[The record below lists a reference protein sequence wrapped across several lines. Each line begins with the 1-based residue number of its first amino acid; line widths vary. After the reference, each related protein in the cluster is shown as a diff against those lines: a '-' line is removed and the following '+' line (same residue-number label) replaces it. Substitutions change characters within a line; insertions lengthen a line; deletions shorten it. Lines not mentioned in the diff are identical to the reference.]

1 MHRILRL
8 FLVFLS
14 FSTALHAQKLSG
26 QWTGGFSSSGDRSGN
41 KTEYILEL
49 EVKENEVSGYSY
61 TYFMLGAKR
70 CFTIC
75 RLSGKY
81 DKGSKSIVVSEV
93 ERVKA
98 NTPPDF
104 RDCLQTHLLTYL
116 KAEGKEVL
124 TGKWRPATDKDNCG
138 SGQTELE
145 RKQLVKL
152 APSSSTSSLA
162 GRGTPSLPSKAQKPS
177 PGSLPEKSGGA
188 IANTPKTNSS
198 NQPLSRGTERVNQDL
213 SKTHSSAG
221 TGTTLPAPANQ
232 DRVNPGMD
240 TNIPVQSIPTGY
252 EKRSI
257 QIIRTIDVEEKSFKV
272 DLYDN
277 GQVDGDTVSLYLN
290 GKLMVSRQRLSTIP
304 ISLTIDLS
312 DDDQQ
317 DLVMYAENL
326 GTIPPNSALMV
337 VTSGGKRYE
346 VNITSS
352 EQTNGAVR
360 FVKKKKTA
368 D

>member
-1 MHRILRL
+1 MLRFLRL
-8 FLVFLS
+8 LLVFLT
-14 FSTALHAQKLSG
+14 FSTTLHAQKLSG
-26 QWTGGFSSSGDRSGN
+26 QWTGGFSSSGDRTGN
-41 KTEYILEL
+41 KTEYILDL
-49 EVKENEVSGYSY
+49 DVKENEVSGYSY

-93 ERVKA
+93 ERIKA

-104 RDCLQTHLLTYL
+104 RDCLQTHLLTYM
-116 KAEGKEVL
+116 KAEGKEIL
-124 TGKWRPATDKDNCG
+124 LGKWRPATDKDNCG

-145 RKQLVKL
+145 RKQLVKML
-152 APSSSTSSLA
+152 PSTSSSSVV
-162 GRGTPSLPSKAQKPS
+162 GRGTPSVSQKTQKPS
-177 PGSLPEKSGGA
+177 IGSLPEKTGGATAGAPKTTPSNQRLSGG
-188 IANTPKTNSS
+188 
-198 NQPLSRGTERVNQDL
+198 GERVYPDV

-221 TGTTLPAPANQ
+221 GNTNLPAPSNQ
-232 DRVNPGMD
+232 ERATPGQD
-240 TNIPVQSIPTGY
+240 APIAVKAIPAGY
-252 EKRSI
+252 EKRAI
-257 QIIRTIDVEEKSFKV
+257 QIIRTIDVEEKSFRV

-290 GKLMVSRQRLSTIP
+290 GKLMVSRQRLSTTP

-337 VTSGGKRYE
+337 VNSGGKRYE

-360 FVKKKKTA
+360 FVKKK
-368 D
+368 

>member
-1 MHRILRL
+1 
-8 FLVFLS
+8 
-14 FSTALHAQKLSG
+14 
-26 QWTGGFSSSGDRSGN
+26 
-41 KTEYILEL
+41 
-49 EVKENEVSGYSY
+49 
-61 TYFMLGAKR
+61 MLGAKR

-75 RLSGKY
+75 RLAGKY

-93 ERVKA
+93 EKVKA

-104 RDCLQTHLLTYL
+104 RDCLQTHLLTYM
-116 KAEGKEVL
+116 KADGKEIL
-124 TGKWRPATDKDNCG
+124 LGKWKPATDKDNCG
-138 SGQTELE
+138 NGQTELE

-152 APSSSTSSLA
+152 APVSSSSAQA
-162 GRGTPSLPSKAQKPS
+162 GRGNSSAVQKAPKPAIGSPSQKEGGSAASIPRNNTTNQRLSGTTERSSSDLSKINSSSSPTPSLPSPTNRERPIPGQDVGTVRAQS
-177 PGSLPEKSGGA
+177 M
-188 IANTPKTNSS
+188 
-198 NQPLSRGTERVNQDL
+198 
-213 SKTHSSAG
+213 
-221 TGTTLPAPANQ
+221 PA
-232 DRVNPGMD
+232 
-240 TNIPVQSIPTGY
+240 GY
-252 EKRSI
+252 EKRAI
-257 QIIRTIDVEEKSFKV
+257 QIIRTIDMEEKTFKV

-290 GKLMVSRQRLSTIP
+290 GKLMVSRQRLSTTP

-360 FVKKKKTA
+360 FVKKKKDA